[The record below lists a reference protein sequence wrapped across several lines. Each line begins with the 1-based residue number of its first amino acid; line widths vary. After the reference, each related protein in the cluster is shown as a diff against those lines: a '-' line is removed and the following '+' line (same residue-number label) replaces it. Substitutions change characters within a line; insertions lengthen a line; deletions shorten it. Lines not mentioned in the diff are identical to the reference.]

1 MTKFDTLYGEHGL
14 DKIGKPKDKIST
26 SDYVLNDFSE
36 EEMENLEIITNNILD
51 SLSILIDK
59 KLDLFSS
66 TVNNN

>member
-1 MTKFDTLYGEHGL
+1 M
-14 DKIGKPKDKIST
+14 ST

-36 EEMENLEIITNNILD
+36 DEQEHLEKLTSNIIQ
-51 SLSILIDK
+51 SLTILIDK